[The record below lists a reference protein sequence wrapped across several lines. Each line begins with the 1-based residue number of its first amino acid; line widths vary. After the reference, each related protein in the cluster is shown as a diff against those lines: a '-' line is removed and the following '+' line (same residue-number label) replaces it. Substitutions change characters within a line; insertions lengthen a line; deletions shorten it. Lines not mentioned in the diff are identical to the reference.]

1 MAFVHP
7 YVMTFS
13 DYTKQRSIPSPNVT
27 AGGNDDLSLSSAI
40 VLYIFQGMIEITH
53 RKNRMFHQIVCLC
66 TLTTLAGCF
75 GNNGVQSDFLASLP
89 DESHQVLL
97 VITSSW
103 SDFKGTMR
111 LYSNAGT
118 DWKIEDV
125 NIPVVVGRS
134 GLGWGVGLH
143 ADGLPG
149 PHKVEGDGKAP
160 AGIFALGTSF
170 GYGLLQPDGCSYPY
184 RQATEYDYFI
194 DDIDS
199 PVYNQW
205 MSLADS
211 SKKDPQYFWRS
222 FERMKRDDDL
232 YELGI
237 VVKHNMDPVVVGRG
251 SAIFLHIWRGPD
263 QPTAGCTAMSKEN
276 LLKVMRWLDPSKN
289 PILVQVPEEVLTK
302 GYLKTGR

>member
-1 MAFVHP
+1 MTFIQS
-7 YVMTFS
+7 YVMTCANS
-13 DYTKQRSIPSPNVT
+13 AEKIDPSTKCQRGHYV
-27 AGGNDDLSLSSAI
+27 LSLSSVKFI
-40 VLYIFQGMIEITH
+40 YIFQEMIEITF
-53 RKNRMFHQIVCLC
+53 RKNKMFRQIILLC
-66 TLTTLAGCF
+66 ALTTLGGCF
-75 GNNGVQSDFLASLP
+75 GESGIQSDFLTSLALP

-134 GLGWGVGLH
+134 GLAGGVGLH

-263 QPTAGCTAMSKEN
+263 QPTAGCTAMSKEH
-276 LLKVMRWLDPSKN
+276 LLTVLRWLDPSKN
-289 PILVQVPEEVLTK
+289 PLLVQVPEEVLTK
-302 GYLKTGR
+302 DYLKTGR